1 MKRVLLSLISLGFL
15 LTTLPCF
22 VTALLEGINVHY
34 YPDRID
40 KLKEGHSTT
49 IDISFSLQPDVFS
62 QRLIPETTTL
72 IREITLVAFVENN
85 EILDFNNQEFVIKDL
100 SENVSILVTGKQMGR
115 TFVNWTLEDPNFGDS
130 VSASIPISV
139 IREQANLQLIFTIVV
154 GVLVTINNVN
164 MGCYIDLGVIKGVLK
179 KPVAPLI
186 GFACQFLFMPLASFA
201 IGLLLFPDNIS
212 WRLGLFALGCC
223 PGGTGSNFWT
233 LLFDG
238 DVDLSITMTFV
249 STLAA
254 LGKSSIV

>member
-1 MKRVLLSLISLGFL
+1 MKRGLFSFICFL
-15 LTTLPCF
+15 LTLPCF
-22 VTALLEGINVHY
+22 VTALLKGINVY
-34 YPDRID
+34 YHPDRID
-40 KLKEGHSTT
+40 KLRDGNSAT
-49 IDISFSLQPDVFS
+49 INISLSLQPGVFTE
-62 QRLIPETTTL
+62 RVIPETTIL

-85 EILDFNNQEFVIKDL
+85 EILDFNNQVFIIKDL

-115 TFVNWTLEDPNFGDS
+115 TIVNWTLEDPNFGDS
-130 VSASIPISV
+130 VSAGIPISV
-139 IREQANLQLIFTIVV
+139 VRGRTSLQLYFTIIV
-154 GVLVTINNVN
+154 GVLVLINNIN
-164 MGCYIDLGVIKGVLK
+164 IGCCIDLKVIKGVLK

-212 WRLGLFALGCC
+212 WRLSLFILGCC

-238 DVDLSITMTFV
+238 DVGLSVTMTFV

-254 LGKSSIV
+254 LGKFLIV